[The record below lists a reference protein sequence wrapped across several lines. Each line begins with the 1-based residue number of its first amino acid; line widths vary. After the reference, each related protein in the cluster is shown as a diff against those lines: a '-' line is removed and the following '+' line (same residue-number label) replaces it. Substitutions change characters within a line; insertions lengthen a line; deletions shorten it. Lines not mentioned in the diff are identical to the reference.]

1 MNEEEVNHEEI
12 RFALTTKY
20 AKEAGRLR
28 GSIKSLIY
36 DAAIFEMIGYDE
48 EKWKKFRAI
57 IAEILAE
64 TDEEPT
70 EAQP

>member
-57 IAEILAE
+57 IAELLEE
-64 TDEEPT
+64 TD
-70 EAQP
+70 